1 MLIRAFIRFFKPRVK
16 KFHLYAP
23 DMTAA
28 EEETIMELVT
38 GKNYVPHRGPR
49 YFGSFN
55 TAFKEF
61 LFSMPA
67 FCLLFR
73 VYHSKE
79 FNEHKI

>member
-1 MLIRAFIRFFKPRVK
+1 
-16 KFHLYAP
+16 
-23 DMTAA
+23 MTAA